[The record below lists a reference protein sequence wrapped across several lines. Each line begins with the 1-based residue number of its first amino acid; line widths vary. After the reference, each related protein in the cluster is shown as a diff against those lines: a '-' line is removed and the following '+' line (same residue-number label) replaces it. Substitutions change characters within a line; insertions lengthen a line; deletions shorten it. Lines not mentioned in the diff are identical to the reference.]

1 MKKQATI
8 VCQPDKTE
16 TTQPLVVNC
25 TPQHQ
30 KMYRDHTHCD
40 HQYGRVNKFPIGS
53 SRGPC
58 FF

>member
-1 MKKQATI
+1 MKKQANI

-16 TTQPLVVNC
+16 TTQPLPVNC
-25 TPQHQ
+25 QPPHQ